1 MNGLKSLLNH
11 ISEGACA
18 LNNEWWWSTVLRRS
32 VKSITLRDYNS
43 LFLIYRLRQLLYIWS
58 NVGMRRS
65 TQE

>member
-11 ISEGACA
+11 ISEGARA
-18 LNNEWWWSTVLRRS
+18 LNNEWCWSAVLRRS
-32 VKSITLRDYNS
+32 VKSINLRDYNS

-58 NVGMRRS
+58 NVGMRRC

>member
-11 ISEGACA
+11 ISEGARA

-58 NVGMRRS
+58 NVEMRRS